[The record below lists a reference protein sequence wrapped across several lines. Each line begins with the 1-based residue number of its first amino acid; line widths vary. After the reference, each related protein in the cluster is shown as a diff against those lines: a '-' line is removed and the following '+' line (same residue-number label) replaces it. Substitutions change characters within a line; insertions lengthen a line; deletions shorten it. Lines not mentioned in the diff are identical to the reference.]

1 MARVRLK
8 GLNSVSKRLADGSRV
23 TYWYAW
29 KGGPRLPGKPG
40 SPEFVAA
47 FSAAAQDRRA
57 PSADTLATLV
67 SRYRASPEFTGL
79 ADATRREWIRWLDR
93 IMADDPA
100 DPLAIGGLPWAA
112 LDDRRVR
119 AELLAWRDQW
129 ADRPRTADYGMQV
142 LSRVLG
148 WAVGR
153 GLLALNAAAGV
164 EQLYASDRADQ
175 IWTPE
180 EIQRYALAARSP
192 EVAAIV
198 PLACVTGLRRED
210 LAGLMWSHVGEFA
223 IVRPTGKSRG
233 RKTAV
238 VPLLDD
244 ARTLLAEIRE
254 QQARR
259 YAELC
264 DVAARKNRPAPPKAL
279 TVLTNTRARPWTV
292 NGLEH
297 QVIDAKQAAAPP
309 IDKHLHDARGTFATR
324 LRQGGLTAPE
334 IADILGWD
342 EKRVE
347 RLLATYVDQDRIVMG
362 IAERLR
368 RNEAGRET
376 PN

>member
-40 SPEFVAA
+40 DPAFVAA
-47 FSAAAQDRRA
+47 FAKAVQDRRT
-57 PSADTLATLV
+57 PSAETLSTLV

-79 ADATRREWIRWLDR
+79 ADATRREWVRWLDR
-93 IMADDPA
+93 IMADDVA

-119 AELLAWRDQW
+119 ADLLAWRDQW
-129 ADRPRTADYGMQV
+129 ADRPRTADYGVQV

-148 WAVGR
+148 WAVSR
-153 GLLALNAAAGV
+153 GLLALNAAAGI
-164 EQLYASDRADQ
+164 EQLYAADRADQ
-175 IWTPE
+175 IWTPAE
-180 EIQRYALAARSP
+180 VERFAAAAKSP

-198 PLACVTGLRRED
+198 RLACVTGLRRED
-210 LAGLMWSHVGEFA
+210 LAGLMWTHVGEFA
-223 IVRPTGKSRG
+223 IVKPTGKSRG
-233 RKTAV
+233 RRTAV
-238 VPLLDD
+238 IPLLDD
-244 ARTLLAEIRE
+244 ARQLLVEIRE

-259 YAELC
+259 HAALCASAE
-264 DVAARKNRPAPPKAL
+264 RKKRPAPPRPA
-279 TVLTNTRARPWTV
+279 TVLSNTRGRPWSV

-297 QVIDAKQAAAPP
+297 QVIDAKQAADPP

-324 LRQGGLTAPE
+324 LRRGGLTSPE

-347 RLLATYVDQDRIVMG
+347 RLLATYVDQDRIVMD